1 MQLLGAPER
10 LVAAASERRRIA
22 QSPGVDVIAEAIVP
36 PADVKMLRLTIQPTA
51 NRSRAGKPAYT
62 IEPGRS
68 VKPPCWTVIGRASRR
83 LSERA
88 KLT

>member
-36 PADVKMLRLTIQPTA
+36 P
-51 NRSRAGKPAYT
+51 
-62 IEPGRS
+62 
-68 VKPPCWTVIGRASRR
+68 SRR
-83 LSERA
+83 QNVETYDPTDRQPFAGWKAGVYDRTGQVCEASLLDRHWTRVA
-88 KLT
+88 APF